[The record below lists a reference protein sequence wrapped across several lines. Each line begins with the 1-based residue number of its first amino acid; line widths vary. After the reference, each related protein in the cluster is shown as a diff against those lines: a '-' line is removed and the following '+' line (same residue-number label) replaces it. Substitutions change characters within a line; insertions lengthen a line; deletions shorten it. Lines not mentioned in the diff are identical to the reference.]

1 MEILQLAIGGAG
13 VFGSRHVSQQGRLKK
28 KKKKEVVLVVA
39 GHCVVE
45 VEP

>member
-13 VFGSRHVSQQGRLKK
+13 VFGSRHISQQGRLK

-39 GHCVVE
+39 GHCVDE